1 MALLCLNLMRGEN
14 NNLKVIKRDGRAVDY
29 DRQKIIIA
37 IGKANREVSEDE
49 TAQKYDIDKIIKYI
63 ESLNKK
69 RILVED
75 IQDIIE
81 QKLMELK
88 KYNLAKK
95 YIVYRYTRALVRKQ
109 NTTDETILGLI
120 RNKNEENLNEN
131 IDKKLYLASVQRNY
145 IAGEVSKDLTKRLL
159 LPEKITK
166 ADKDGILYFHAAE
179 YFIQPIFDGCI
190 VDIEDMLKNGTEI
203 NGKRIESPKSF
214 RVACILLTQIINAIA
229 CNQYG
234 GQGLNI
240 SCLGKYA
247 RTSLKKYKEMLENK
261 YKEKIK
267 KDTLDEIAIDML
279 KEEIKSGVQTIFY
292 QINTSNDIRG
302 KIPNVTMLLY
312 LDDNDKYIKENSIII
327 EEILKQKYEE
337 VRSNHNDYVN
347 FEFPQLVYVL
357 SPNNNLSGGTY
368 DYITRLA
375 IKCTKNNAE
384 IGYISEELMK
394 NIYGSI
400 FSPFGDGVLL
410 PPWKD
415 SNDRCKFE
423 GRFNQGT
430 ITINLPQIALAT
442 DGNKDRF
449 WKELDD
455 RLEIC
460 KDALMCRHYA
470 LMETIPD
477 ISPIHWK
484 NGAIS
489 RITTEKNIN
498 RYLKDGYSTLALG
511 YLGIYE
517 VSQIMEKKHQF
528 DDTCYS
534 FAKKLLE
541 MLNNSINKWKS
552 ETGLEFI
559 LLGIADNTVGS
570 KFVKI
575 DKEKFGTIN
584 GITDKVYYTPS
595 YQINVG
601 QDNLENVYKKIELE
615 RRFQS
620 MTNGGGA
627 LLINISDNMNDEYDI
642 EKLIKY
648 VSKNILYSNI
658 NIEKEKIDGKNKRKN

>member
-1 MALLCLNLMRGEN
+1 MYLRAAFISSSFISKLMRGRIG
-14 NNLKVIKRDGRAVDY
+14 NLKVIKRDGRAVDY
-29 DRQKIIIA
+29 DRQKIIVA
-37 IGKANREVSEDE
+37 IGKANREVAENE
-49 TAQKYDIDKIIKYI
+49 VAQKEDIEKIIKYI
-63 ESLNKK
+63 ESLDKK

-120 RNKNEENLNEN
+120 RNKNEETLNEN
-131 IDKKLYLASVQRNY
+131 IDNKLYLASVQRNY

-166 ADKDGILYFHAAE
+166 ADQDGILHFHASE

-203 NGKRIESPKSF
+203 NGKSIESPKSF
-214 RVACILLTQIINAIA
+214 RVACILLTQIITAIG

-234 GQGLNI
+234 GQGINI

-247 RTSLKKYKEMLENK
+247 EKSLKNYKGMLEDK
-261 YKEKIK
+261 YKEKIDK
-267 KDTLDEIAIDML
+267 SVIDEIARDML

-292 QINTSNDIRG
+292 QINTSSDIRG
-302 KIPNVTMLLY
+302 KTPNATMLLY

-327 EEILKQKYEE
+327 EEILKQKYHE
-337 VRSNHNDYVN
+337 VRSKHNSYLN

-357 SPNNNLSGGTY
+357 SSNNNLNGGTY

-375 IKCTKNNAE
+375 IKCTRCNAKIE
-384 IGYISEELMK
+384 YISEKLMK
-394 NIYGSI
+394 KVYGSV
-400 FSPFGDGVLL
+400 FSPFGEGILM
-410 PPWKD
+410 PPWND
-415 SNDRCKFE
+415 NNDRYKFE

-430 ITINLPQIALAT
+430 ITINLPQIALAV
-442 DGNKDRF
+442 DGDKDMF
-449 WKELDD
+449 WKELDN
-455 RLEIC
+455 RLDIC

-517 VSQIMEKKHQF
+517 VSKIMEKSQQF
-528 DDTCYS
+528 DSTCYS

-541 MLNNSINKWKS
+541 ILNNCIDKWKS
-552 ETGLEFI
+552 ETGLEFM
-559 LLGIADNTVGS
+559 LLGIFDKMIQS
-570 KFVKI
+570 KFLKI
-575 DKEKFGTIN
+575 DKEKFGTVN
-584 GITDKVYYTPS
+584 GITDQMSYTPS

-601 QDNLENVYKKIELE
+601 QDDIENVYKKIEIE
-615 RRFQS
+615 ECFQK
-620 MTNGGGA
+620 MTRGGGA
-627 LLINISDNMNDEYDI
+627 LYIDIPDKMDNEHDI
-642 EKLIKY
+642 EELIKY
-648 VSKNILYSNI
+648 ISNNVLYSKI
-658 NIEKEKIDGKNKRKN
+658 NRKGEN